1 MANLKITGVRNNKN
15 APDSWEIWYMD
26 LDGKRIY
33 ETVKAPTK
41 SEAFKIRQQRQH
53 EIESGSFVMK
63 DKITVDELFDI
74 FTSEYLVPNVQP
86 VTLNDYIQRYN
97 LYVRNNL
104 GKRNLQDIKS
114 RDIFNLYSNIRK
126 TTNAKEGTL
135 KIVHAYIRK
144 MFNFAVDL
152 EYINRSPMAKV
163 SAPKADKEKFTV
175 WTPEQVE
182 EFLNFSRAKNI
193 WTYFPM
199 ALTVMTGLRRSEVL
213 GLKWEDVDFARGVIN
228 LTRTVHEISG
238 QQFPVIQHGKT
249 AKAMTTIP
257 VPVVALNI
265 LKEIQGTHIS
275 IKSEVGN
282 IWNKEG
288 WVFVLAEGS
297 LLKPNW
303 LTTSFRR
310 NLEKLNLPKPMNIKG
325 FRHLFATFLLQKNAH
340 PKVVQELMRH
350 STFKLTMDTYSHVV
364 ESIGREAVSL
374 IDEVLNTG
382 AKLND

>member
-1 MANLKITGVRNNKN
+1 MAKLNKN
-15 APDSWEIWYMD
+15 GIQKRGKSLRIYYWNKDVKVFETMPKGTTLSGAIAIRN
-26 LDGKRIY
+26 KRIQ
-33 ETVKAPTK
+33 AI
-41 SEAFKIRQQRQH
+41 SEGTYVNKVNLNLNEF
-53 EIESGSFVMK
+53 
-63 DKITVDELFDI
+63 FDI
-74 FTSEYLVPNVQP
+74 FHRDYLVPRVQP
-86 VTLNDYIQRYN
+86 VTLADYIQRYN
-97 LYVRNNL
+97 LYVRNYL
-104 GKRNLQDIKS
+104 GNKKLQDIKS
-114 RDIFNLYSNIRK
+114 RDIYNLYSNIRN
-126 TTNAKEGTL
+126 TSNAKEGTL
-135 KIVHAYIRK
+135 KIVHAYTRK

-152 EYINRSPMAKV
+152 DFIAVSPMAKV
-163 SAPKADKEKFTV
+163 QAPKPEKEKFVV

-182 EFLNFSRAKNI
+182 EFLNYSRDKNI

-199 ALTVMTGLRRSEVL
+199 AITVMTGLRRSEVL
-213 GLKWEDVDFARGVIN
+213 GLKWEDIDFSRGVIN
-228 LTRTVHEISG
+228 LTRTVHEIAR
-238 QQFPVIQHGKT
+238 QEFPVIQFGKT
-249 AKAMTTIP
+249 QKAMTTIP
-257 VPVVALNI
+257 VPEVALNL

-310 NLEKLNLPKPMNIKG
+310 NLAKLNLPKPMNIKG

-374 IDEVLNTG
+374 IDDVLNVG
-382 AKLND
+382 KAK

>member
-1 MANLKITGVRNNKN
+1 MAKLNKN
-15 APDSWEIWYMD
+15 GIRKTARMAKDSYEIYFWID
-26 LDGKRIY
+26 DKKIF
-33 ETVKAPTK
+33 ETIKASSM
-41 SEAFKIRQQRQH
+41 SEAVAIRANRIQ
-53 EIESGSFVMK
+53 EIKSGTYIMQ

-74 FTSEYLVPNVQP
+74 FKSEYLIHNVQP
-86 VTLNDYIQRYN
+86 VTLHDYTQRYN
-97 LYVRNNL
+97 LYVRNFL
-104 GKRNLQDIKS
+104 GKRKVQDIKS
-114 RDIFNLYSNIRK
+114 RDIFNLYSNVRK
-126 TTNAKEGTL
+126 TSNAKEGTL

-152 EYINRSPMAKV
+152 EFIAVSPMAKV
-163 SAPKADKEKFTV
+163 SAPKATPEKFVV
-175 WTPEQVE
+175 WTPEQVD
-182 EFLNFSRAKNI
+182 EFLNYSKDKNI

-199 ALTVMTGLRRSEVL
+199 AITVMTGLRRSEVL
-213 GLKWEDVDFARGVIN
+213 GLKWEDIDFSRGVIN
-228 LTRTVHEISG
+228 LSRTVHEIAR
-238 QQFPVIQHGKT
+238 QEFPVIQFGKT
-249 AKAMTTIP
+249 QKAMTTIP
-257 VPVVALNI
+257 VPEVALNL
-265 LKEIQGTHIS
+265 LKDIQGTHIS

-310 NLEKLNLPKPMNIKG
+310 NLAKLNLPKPMNVKG

-374 IDEVLNTG
+374 IDDVLNVG
-382 AKLND
+382 KAK

>member
-1 MANLKITGVRNNKN
+1 MAKLNKSGVRKRSNT
-15 APDSWEIWYMD
+15 SYEINFWA
-26 LDGKRIY
+26 DGKHVY
-33 ETVKAPTK
+33 ENIKIGSM
-41 SEAFKIRQQRQH
+41 SEAIAFRAKRIQ
-53 EIESGSFVMK
+53 EVESGSYIK
-63 DKITVDELFDI
+63 QDKITVNELFDI
-74 FTSEYLVPNVQP
+74 FKTEYLIPNVQP
-86 VTLNDYIQRYN
+86 VTLDDYITIYNRYTFKSSM
-97 LYVRNNL
+97 
-104 GKRNLQDIKS
+104 GKKKVQDIKS
-114 RDIFNLYSNIRK
+114 RDIFNLYSHIRK
-126 TTNAKEGTL
+126 TSNDKEGTL
-135 KIVHAYIRK
+135 KIVHSYLRK

-152 EYINRSPMAKV
+152 EYINRNPMAKV
-163 SAPKADKEKFTV
+163 SAPKATPEKFVV

-182 EFLNFSRAKNI
+182 EFLNYSRDKNI

-199 ALTVMTGLRRSEVL
+199 ALTVTTGLRRSEVL
-213 GLKWEDVDFARGVIN
+213 GLKWEDIDFTRGVIN
-228 LTRTVHEISG
+228 LTRTVHELPNQS
-238 QQFPVIQHGKT
+238 FPIIQHGKT
-249 AKAMTTIP
+249 QKAMSTIP

-265 LKEIQGTHIS
+265 LKEIQGMHIS
-275 IKSEVGN
+275 VKSEVGN
-282 IWNKEG
+282 HWNKDG

-310 NLEKLNLPKPMNIKG
+310 NLDKLNLPRPMNVKG

-374 IDEVLNTG
+374 IDELNIG